1 MPQVVRTRL
10 SGSAEAIGSPKLRRM
25 PQIIN
30 GGKWAEDRLR
40 HLRQLREQTTN
51 EDELR
56 QIDQEIEQL
65 KAETG
70 FGRRLLRLL
79 LPGMK

>member
-1 MPQVVRTRL
+1 MAT
-10 SGSAEAIGSPKLRRM
+10 SPKLGLM

-30 GGKWAEDRLR
+30 GGKWAENRLR
-40 HLRQLREQTTN
+40 HLRELREQTSN
-51 EDELR
+51 EDQLR
-56 QIDQEIEQL
+56 LIDQEIEQL

-70 FGRRLLRLL
+70 FGRRLLRHL

>member
-1 MPQVVRTRL
+1 
-10 SGSAEAIGSPKLRRM
+10 M

-40 HLRQLREQTTN
+40 HLRQLREQTSN

-65 KAETG
+65 KPEAG
-70 FGRRLLRLL
+70 LGRRLLRYL
-79 LPGMK
+79 LPGMR

>member
-1 MPQVVRTRL
+1 
-10 SGSAEAIGSPKLRRM
+10 M

-30 GGKWAEDRLR
+30 GGKWADARLR

-65 KAETG
+65 KSENK
-70 FGRRLLRLL
+70 FGRRLLRHL